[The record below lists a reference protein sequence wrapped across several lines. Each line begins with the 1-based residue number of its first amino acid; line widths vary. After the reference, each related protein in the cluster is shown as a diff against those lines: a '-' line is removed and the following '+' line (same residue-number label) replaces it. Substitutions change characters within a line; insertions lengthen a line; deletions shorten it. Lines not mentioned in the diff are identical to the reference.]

1 MELKFIVYE
10 HVNLFNNKRYI
21 GITSQIPEVRWQR
34 GSGYREN
41 TIFFR
46 AIKKYGWDNFEH
58 NILYEGL
65 SNREALEIESTLIK
79 KYKSLGV
86 SYNISDGYEELG
98 ISKRIPIIVYDTGGN
113 YVGAYIS
120 IHKASIELGIPE
132 TNITMALSNKYNITQ
147 AKGYVFLKEGD
158 NILDKLDKLDKVNKR
173 HSSARR
179 PVIQLTKNEQILA
192 EFNSVSDAANS
203 LGCGTGSISNCL
215 KGRYKTAAGYK
226 WRYKV

>member
-86 SYNISDGYEELG
+86 SYNISDGYG
-98 ISKRIPIIVYDTGGN
+98 I
-113 YVGAYIS
+113 
-120 IHKASIELGIPE
+120 
-132 TNITMALSNKYNITQ
+132 
-147 AKGYVFLKEGD
+147 
-158 NILDKLDKLDKVNKR
+158 
-173 HSSARR
+173 
-179 PVIQLTKNEQILA
+179 
-192 EFNSVSDAANS
+192 
-203 LGCGTGSISNCL
+203 C
-215 KGRYKTAAGYK
+215 
-226 WRYKV
+226 

>member
-34 GSGYREN
+34 GGGYREN

-158 NILDKLDKLDKVNKR
+158 NILDKVNKR

-179 PVIQLTKNEQILA
+179 PVIQLTKNGQILA
-192 EFNSVSDAANS
+192 EFDSVSDAANS

>member
-1 MELKFIVYE
+1 M
-10 HVNLFNNKRYI
+10 
-21 GITSQIPEVRWQR
+21 
-34 GSGYREN
+34 
-41 TIFFR
+41 
-46 AIKKYGWDNFEH
+46 
-58 NILYEGL
+58 

-158 NILDKLDKLDKVNKR
+158 NILDKLDKVNKR

-179 PVIQLTKNEQILA
+179 PVIQLTKNGQILA

-203 LGCGTGSISNCL
+203 LLWYRLNIKL
-215 KGRYKTAAGYK
+215 PKR
-226 WRYKV
+226 

>member
-10 HVNLFNNKRYI
+10 HVNLFNSKRYI

-158 NILDKLDKLDKVNKR
+158 NILDKLDKVNKR

-179 PVIQLTKNEQILA
+179 PVIQLTKNGQILA

>member
-79 KYKSLGV
+79 KYKILGV

-158 NILDKLDKLDKVNKR
+158 NILDKLDKVNKR

-179 PVIQLTKNEQILA
+179 PVIQLTKNGQILA

-226 WRYKV
+226 WRYKVWE

>member
-1 MELKFIVYE
+1 MELKFIEYE

-158 NILDKLDKLDKVNKR
+158 NILDKLDKVNKR

-179 PVIQLTKNEQILA
+179 PVIQLTKNGQILA

>member
-41 TIFFR
+41 TTFFR

-158 NILDKLDKLDKVNKR
+158 NILDKLDKVNKR

-179 PVIQLTKNEQILA
+179 PVIQLTKNGQILA

>member
-58 NILYEGL
+58 NVLYEGL

-113 YVGAYIS
+113 YVGVYIS

-158 NILDKLDKLDKVNKR
+158 NILDKLDKVNKR

-179 PVIQLTKNEQILA
+179 PVIQLTKNGQILA

>member
-34 GSGYREN
+34 GGGYREN

-158 NILDKLDKLDKVNKR
+158 NILDKLDKVNKR

-179 PVIQLTKNEQILA
+179 PVIQLTKNGQILA

>member
-1 MELKFIVYE
+1 M
-10 HVNLFNNKRYI
+10 
-21 GITSQIPEVRWQR
+21 
-34 GSGYREN
+34 
-41 TIFFR
+41 
-46 AIKKYGWDNFEH
+46 
-58 NILYEGL
+58 

-158 NILDKLDKLDKVNKR
+158 NILDKLDKVNKR
-173 HSSARR
+173 HSYARR
-179 PVIQLTKNEQILA
+179 PVIQLTKNGQILA

>member
-21 GITSQIPEVRWQR
+21 GITPQIPEVRWQR
-34 GSGYREN
+34 GNGYREN

-158 NILDKLDKLDKVNKR
+158 NILDKVNKR

-179 PVIQLTKNEQILA
+179 SVIQLTKNGQILA

-215 KGRYKTAAGYK
+215 KGRYNTAAGYK

>member
-46 AIKKYGWDNFEH
+46 AIKKYGWNDFEH

-86 SYNISDGYEELG
+86 SYNISDGYEESG

-158 NILDKLDKLDKVNKR
+158 NILDKLDKVNKR

-179 PVIQLTKNEQILA
+179 PVIQLTKNGQILA

>member
-86 SYNISDGYEELG
+86 RYNISDGYEELG

-158 NILDKLDKLDKVNKR
+158 NILDKLDKVNKR

-179 PVIQLTKNEQILA
+179 PVIQLTKNGQILA

>member
-34 GSGYREN
+34 DGGYREN

-158 NILDKLDKLDKVNKR
+158 NILDKLDKVNKR
-173 HSSARR
+173 HSSTRR
-179 PVIQLTKNEQILA
+179 PVIQLTKNGQILA

>member
-34 GSGYREN
+34 GSGYRED

-158 NILDKLDKLDKVNKR
+158 NILDKLDKVNKR

-179 PVIQLTKNEQILA
+179 PVIQLTKNGQILA

-203 LGCGTGSISNCL
+203 LGCGTGSVSNCL

>member
-158 NILDKLDKLDKVNKR
+158 NILDKLDKVNKR

-179 PVIQLTKNEQILA
+179 PVIQLTKNGQILA

-203 LGCGTGSISNCL
+203 LGCSTGSISNCL

>member
-158 NILDKLDKLDKVNKR
+158 NILDKLDKVNKR

-179 PVIQLTKNEQILA
+179 PVIQLTKNGQILA

-203 LGCGTGSISNCL
+203 LGCGTGLISNCL

>member
-1 MELKFIVYE
+1 MELKFIVHE

-158 NILDKLDKLDKVNKR
+158 NILDKLDKVNKR

-179 PVIQLTKNEQILA
+179 PVIQLTKNGQILA

>member
-158 NILDKLDKLDKVNKR
+158 NILDKVNKR

>member
-34 GSGYREN
+34 GGGYREN

-113 YVGAYIS
+113 YI
-120 IHKASIELGIPE
+120 
-132 TNITMALSNKYNITQ
+132 
-147 AKGYVFLKEGD
+147 D
-158 NILDKLDKLDKVNKR
+158 
-173 HSSARR
+173 
-179 PVIQLTKNEQILA
+179 
-192 EFNSVSDAANS
+192 
-203 LGCGTGSISNCL
+203 
-215 KGRYKTAAGYK
+215 
-226 WRYKV
+226 

>member
-10 HVNLFNNKRYI
+10 HVNLFNNKRCI

-158 NILDKLDKLDKVNKR
+158 NILDKLDKVNKR

-179 PVIQLTKNEQILA
+179 PVIQLTKNGQILA

-203 LGCGTGSISNCL
+203 PGCGTGSISNCL

>member
-158 NILDKLDKLDKVNKR
+158 NILDKLDKVNKR

-179 PVIQLTKNEQILA
+179 SVIQLTKNGQILA

>member
-1 MELKFIVYE
+1 MELKLIVYE

-158 NILDKLDKLDKVNKR
+158 NILDKLDKVNKR

-179 PVIQLTKNEQILA
+179 SVIQLTKNGQILA

>member
-21 GITSQIPEVRWQR
+21 GITSQIPEVRQQR

-46 AIKKYGWDNFEH
+46 AIKKYGWDNL
-58 NILYEGL
+58 LYEGL

-120 IHKASIELGIPE
+120 IHKASIELVIPE

-158 NILDKLDKLDKVNKR
+158 NILDKVNKR

-179 PVIQLTKNEQILA
+179 PVIQLTKNGQILA

>member
-21 GITSQIPEVRWQR
+21 GIISQIPEVRWQR

-46 AIKKYGWDNFEH
+46 TIKKYGWDNFEH

-158 NILDKLDKLDKVNKR
+158 NILDKVNKR

-179 PVIQLTKNEQILA
+179 PVIQLTKNGQILA

>member
-58 NILYEGL
+58 NILYESL

-158 NILDKLDKLDKVNKR
+158 NILDKLDKVNKR

-179 PVIQLTKNEQILA
+179 PVIQLTKNGQILA

>member
-21 GITSQIPEVRWQR
+21 GIASQIPEVRWQR

-79 KYKSLGV
+79 KYKSPGV

-98 ISKRIPIIVYDTGGN
+98 ISKRIPIIVYDTDGN

-158 NILDKLDKLDKVNKR
+158 NILDKVNKR
-173 HSSARR
+173 HSSAGRS
-179 PVIQLTKNEQILA
+179 VIQLTKNGQILA

-215 KGRYKTAAGYK
+215 KGKYKTAAGYK

>member
-120 IHKASIELGIPE
+120 IHKASIELGISE

-158 NILDKLDKLDKVNKR
+158 NILDKLDKVNKR

-179 PVIQLTKNEQILA
+179 PVIQLTKNGQILA

>member
-34 GSGYREN
+34 GGGYREN

-158 NILDKLDKLDKVNKR
+158 YILDKLDKVNKR

-179 PVIQLTKNEQILA
+179 PVIQLTKNGQILA
-192 EFNSVSDAANS
+192 EFDSVSDAANS

>member
-21 GITSQIPEVRWQR
+21 GIISQIPEVRWQR

-158 NILDKLDKLDKVNKR
+158 NILDKVNKR

-179 PVIQLTKNEQILA
+179 PVIQLTKNGQILA

>member
-21 GITSQIPEVRWQR
+21 GITS
-34 GSGYREN
+34 
-41 TIFFR
+41 FFR
-46 AIKKYGWDNFEH
+46 AIKKYGWGNFEH

-158 NILDKLDKLDKVNKR
+158 NILDKLDKVNKR
-173 HSSARR
+173 HSS
-179 PVIQLTKNEQILA
+179 VE
-192 EFNSVSDAANS
+192 
-203 LGCGTGSISNCL
+203 C
-215 KGRYKTAAGYK
+215 
-226 WRYKV
+226 

>member
-65 SNREALEIESTLIK
+65 SNREALEIESTRIK

-98 ISKRIPIIVYDTGGN
+98 ISKRIPIIVYNTGGN

-132 TNITMALSNKYNITQ
+132 TNITMALSNKYDITQ

-158 NILDKLDKLDKVNKR
+158 NILDKLDKVNKR

-179 PVIQLTKNEQILA
+179 PVIQLTKNGQILA

>member
-34 GSGYREN
+34 GSGCREN

-158 NILDKLDKLDKVNKR
+158 NILDKLDKVNKR

-179 PVIQLTKNEQILA
+179 PVIQLTKNGQILA